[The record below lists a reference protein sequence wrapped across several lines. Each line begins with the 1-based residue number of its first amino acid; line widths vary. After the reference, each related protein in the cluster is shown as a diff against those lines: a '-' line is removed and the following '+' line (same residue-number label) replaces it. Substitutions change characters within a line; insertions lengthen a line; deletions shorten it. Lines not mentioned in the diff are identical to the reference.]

1 MILRTFLYVI
11 QTQKTIE
18 ELLDIVAVV
27 SAERDPE
34 LLRLVRPPTGP
45 PGIWVTVPPG
55 DILLQLGPS
64 QGVLLLEPGDNAQG
78 IRVITNSFI
87 PPGVNS
93 ARSCSAIFNKVNS
106 RIFHF
111 KFCGFSRQG

>member
-1 MILRTFLYVI
+1 MIFITFLNVI
-11 QTQKTIE
+11 QKAND
-18 ELLDIVAVV
+18 ELLNVVAVV

-34 LLRLVRPPTGP
+34 LLRAVGPPTGP
-45 PGIWVTVPPG
+45 PGIWFTVPPG

-64 QGVLLLEPGDNAQG
+64 QGVLLLEPGD
-78 IRVITNSFI
+78 SFI

>member
-1 MILRTFLYVI
+1 MERRKTEIFLPEKKYQNYQKQQGILQRNKSDVKNI
-11 QTQKTIE
+11 SI
-18 ELLDIVAVV
+18 
-27 SAERDPE
+27 E

-111 KFCGFSRQG
+111 KIW